1 MTQHIVAT
9 GSTTAREGGTRLGT
23 DRARLISLWDRFG
36 LLAVVL
42 ASWLF
47 FGVFAAGFTSDFN
60 VFAVG
65 RSVSIWIVVG
75 LAQMVVLA
83 IGQMNISIGAIGGV
97 SAMFLGW
104 LLQSWGIPWVIAVP
118 AAVLGGF
125 GLGVINGV
133 VIVKTRINA
142 FIVTLGSASVFTG
155 LMYIATKADAFR
167 ALPKDFINLGRA
179 RPLFGLPISWL
190 VVAMLVIVFALWLLY
205 RNTTLGRQMLATG
218 ANGRAARMAGVPTD
232 RTIVVTHALSGAL
245 AGVAGIMLVLRLG
258 SAIPSIG
265 EEFLL
270 PSFAAPAIGG
280 TLLSG
285 GVVYVFGTLLGGLLI
300 GTIENGLNLLD
311 IPNFW
316 VQLTTGLVLLLA
328 VLLDRARTVVVE
340 HSRIA
345 RATS

>member
-1 MTQHIVAT
+1 MTI
-9 GSTTAREGGTRLGT
+9 
-23 DRARLISLWDRFG
+23 DRAGLISLWDRFG

-42 ASWLF
+42 GSWLF
-47 FGVFAAGFTSDFN
+47 FAAFANGFTTEFN
-60 VFAVG
+60 INAFS
-65 RSVSIWIVVG
+65 RSVSIWIVIG
-75 LAQMVVLA
+75 LSQMVVLV
-83 IGQMNISIGAIGGV
+83 IGQMNISVGAIGGV
-97 SAMFLGW
+97 TAMILGW
-104 LLQSWGIPWVIAVP
+104 LLQGWGLPWPVAVVL
-118 AAVLGGF
+118 AVLAAF

-133 VIVKTRINA
+133 IIVKTRINA
-142 FIVTLGSASVFTG
+142 FIVTLGTMSVFTG

-167 ALPKDFINLGRA
+167 ALPKEFIHLGRA

-190 VVAMLVIVFALWLLY
+190 VLVMLVVVLVMWLLY
-205 RNTTLGRQMLATG
+205 RSTTLGRQMLATG
-218 ANGRAARMAGVPTD
+218 ANQRASRMAGVPTD
-232 RTIVVTHALSGAL
+232 RIIVVTHGLSGAI
-245 AGVAGIMLVLRLG
+245 AGIAGIMLVLRLG

-265 EEFLL
+265 EEWLL

-328 VLLDRARTVVVE
+328 VLLDRARTVAVE
-340 HSRIA
+340 RSRIV
-345 RATS
+345 RAPA